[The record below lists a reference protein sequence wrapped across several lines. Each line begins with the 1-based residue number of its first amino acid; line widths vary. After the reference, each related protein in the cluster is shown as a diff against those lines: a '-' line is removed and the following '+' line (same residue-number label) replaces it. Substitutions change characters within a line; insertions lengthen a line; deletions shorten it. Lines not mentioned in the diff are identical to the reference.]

1 MRSGGDAALSKAQAG
16 EGPKPPFSLSR
27 EQMGLLPVGEL
38 DLAAAM
44 RAFARRPFAGPPFP
58 AGGRDRDASAVVLN
72 GNYALDAGLTPV
84 TDALKLESVDAAP
97 ANQLVVRSGD
107 KDNESLKK
115 LAEIMNSADFKS
127 YIETTWSDGSVI
139 PAF

>member
-1 MRSGGDAALSKAQAG
+1 MTGNPKNFTFTTVDGAQVANTM
-16 EGPKPPFSLSR
+16 E
-27 EQMGLLPVGEL
+27 
-38 DLAAAM
+38 
-44 RAFARRPFAGPPFP
+44 
-58 AGGRDRDASAVVLN
+58 DASAVVLN

-127 YIETTWSDGSVI
+127 YIETTWSDGSVR